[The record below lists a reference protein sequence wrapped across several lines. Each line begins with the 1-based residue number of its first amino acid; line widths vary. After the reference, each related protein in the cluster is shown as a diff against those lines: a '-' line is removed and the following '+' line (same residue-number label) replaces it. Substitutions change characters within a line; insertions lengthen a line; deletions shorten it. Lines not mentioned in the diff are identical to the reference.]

1 MRTASNDCVTLIKH
15 FESLHDGD
23 LSKIG
28 LQPKLDPRGIVTIG
42 YGHAL
47 KNPNT
52 GEWLTDVND
61 VGKYYRQ
68 FEDMYPEEAED
79 LLRSDIQSFE
89 KIVNSKIKFDIT
101 QWQFDALVSYTF
113 NTGGSNT
120 LFGLIRNKC
129 SEQEIKDWWTQHY
142 ITSNG
147 IVLPGLIRRRKS
159 EYELYSTGKLNFFE

>member
-1 MRTASNDCVTLIKH
+1 MRTTSSDGFELIKT

-28 LQPKLDPRGIVTIG
+28 LQPKLDPRGIVTVA

-47 KNPNT
+47 KNPVT
-52 GEWLTDVND
+52 KDWLREMES
-61 VGKYYRQ
+61 VGRYYPQ
-68 FEDMYPEEAED
+68 FENMDVEDAED
-79 LLRSDIQSFE
+79 LLREDVIKFE
-89 KIVNSKIKFDIT
+89 KIVNSKIKFDIP
-101 QWQFDALVSYTF
+101 QWQFDALVSHTF

-129 SEQEIKDWWTQHY
+129 SEQEIKSWWTEHY
-142 ITSNG
+142 TTSGN
-147 IVLPGLIRRRKS
+147 VKLSGLVRRRKS

>member
-1 MRTASNDCVTLIKH
+1 MRTTSNQGFELIRY

-23 LSKIG
+23 VYKIG
-28 LQPKLDPRGIVTIG
+28 LQPKLDPRGIVTCG

-47 KNPNT
+47 KNPKTN
-52 GEWLTDVND
+52 EWLTDISD
-61 VGKYYRQ
+61 VAKYYPQ
-68 FEDMYPEEAED
+68 FSDMTIEDAED
-79 LLRSDIQSFE
+79 LLQIDVRIFE
-89 KIVNSKIKFDIT
+89 KIVNSKVQRVIPQF
-101 QWQFDALVSYTF
+101 QFDSLVSHTF

-129 SEQEIKDWWTQHY
+129 SEQEIKYWWTEHY

-147 IVLPGLIRRRKS
+147 ITLSGLIRRRKS